1 MKRFV
6 LSLMPDPEGRI
17 RLYGE
22 DYHYLVRVRRLKAG
36 TYFDAVLP
44 DGTETRVCVLSTA
57 DNTLIGECSEGK
69 GKPPSPIP
77 PIALFQ
83 GIPKGAK
90 MDLII
95 RQAAEAAVS
104 LVAPFESE
112 YSAVRLSGDASP
124 TQGVGGEKLK
134 RWKRIAREARQQSG
148 SAIETLVR
156 EPCGF
161 DAMLEFWESLK
172 KEHDRPLGILLHQA
186 PLEKGT
192 FHDYLDIVPD
202 FVVLAAGPEGG
213 FSPGEVARF
222 LAANFKPLLMG
233 DTVLRTETAALYGI
247 AAARTILLE
256 SEAWTLNVKK

>member
-6 LSLMPDPEGRI
+6 LPLMPGPEGRI
-17 RLYGE
+17 RLHGE
-22 DYHYLVRVRRLKAG
+22 DYHYLARVRRLKAG
-36 TYFDAVLP
+36 MYFDAVLP
-44 DGTETRVCVLSTA
+44 EGTETRVCVLSTA
-57 DNTLIGECSEGK
+57 DNTLVGECLEGTER
-69 GKPPSPIP
+69 PPSPIP

-112 YSAVRLSGDASP
+112 YSAVKLSGKASP
-124 TQGVGGEKLK
+124 TQRAGGEKLK
-134 RWKRIAREARQQSG
+134 RWRRIVKEARQQSG
-148 SAIETLVR
+148 SAVETLVR
-156 EPCGF
+156 EPCGL
-161 DAMLEFWESLK
+161 DALLEFWESLK
-172 KEHDRPLGILLHQA
+172 KEHRRPLGILLHQA

-213 FSPGEVARF
+213 FSPGEVALF
-222 LAANFKPLLMG
+222 LEANFKPLLMG
-233 DTVLRTETAALYGI
+233 DTVLRTETAALYGV

-256 SEAWTLNVKK
+256 SEAWTQNSKK